1 MRQIREDTPE
11 LYTVMNVVK
20 KTNGVEVFLFVT
32 SHKRRRMVISMAE
45 MQQIK
50 EFFFLSQKQ

>member
-32 SHKRRRMVISMAE
+32 SHERQRMVISMAL
-45 MQQIK
+45 K
-50 EFFFLSQKQ
+50 CNR